1 MSLYTWSLDRKT
13 LGLGWLPFHST
24 MVHWRFSD
32 AVYVVLVILLDGLI
46 FERIEPYQRQFT
58 VNDLTISHPFAPV
71 ERVSGKMLLWIV
83 TVSPP
88 LIIAFCVLLLTP
100 KQHKF
105 YVLYVSILG
114 QFVALG
120 TCVFVTDVF
129 KNWIGRCRPDFLD
142 RCQPDPTAIKDTLY
156 YAKEIC
162 TTKYKQRLLDGF
174 RTTPSGHSSMS
185 FAALGYTSLWLLG
198 QLQATRTEVGAW
210 RSVVAMLPAL
220 YAFYVAMSR
229 TQDYRH
235 HFVDVLLGSV
245 LGSLLAWW
253 SYRRVFP
260 AVTSPKSHLPHALT
274 DSEHTYSRLGNETY
288 PLTSHPDDANSE
300 IRSAV

>member
-88 LIIAFCVLLLTP
+88 
-100 KQHKF
+100 
-105 YVLYVSILG
+105 
-114 QFVALG
+114 FVALG